1 MVKESDYKGALDK
14 IRANPVTGTK
24 KIADEMKAP
33 AAADYIRNCLEQ
45 FYGGH
50 YGITPLEDVQ
60 ANIYELVNG
69 EGRII
74 GRYSA
79 GGVLSSDIFIIAYFS
94 EHCEDVDY
102 NYTTILHCKDY

>member
-14 IRANPVTGTK
+14 IRANPVSGTRQL
-24 KIADEMKAP
+24 ADELKAP

-50 YGITPLEDVQ
+50 YGITPLEDVDY
-60 ANIYELVNG
+60 NINELVHG
-69 EGRII
+69 EGRVI

-94 EHCEDVDY
+94 TRCEDVDY